1 MNVVS
6 SHKEVVVCLD
16 LFFCQKSAFVNEKS
30 MTVSS
35 ISHTFKLRV
44 DDVVL
49 SI

>member
-6 SHKEVVVCLD
+6 SHKEVAVCLD

-44 DDVVL
+44 DDVEL